1 LGLMRAAEALTT
13 SGAWSSAA
21 KLRWVA
27 ASVGAKEVVGAAAA
41 AGLGAGACAAAG
53 YETAKVR
60 ITAPAAPDQEG
71 RSIVVL
77 RVSVVTPHARLVS

>member
-1 LGLMRAAEALTT
+1 M
-13 SGAWSSAA
+13 SGAWSSAK

-27 ASVGAKEVVGAAAA
+27 ASVGAKEVVEAAAV

-53 YETAKVR
+53 CGTAKVR
-60 ITAPAAPDQEG
+60 ITAPTAPHQER

-77 RVSVVTPHARLVS
+77 L